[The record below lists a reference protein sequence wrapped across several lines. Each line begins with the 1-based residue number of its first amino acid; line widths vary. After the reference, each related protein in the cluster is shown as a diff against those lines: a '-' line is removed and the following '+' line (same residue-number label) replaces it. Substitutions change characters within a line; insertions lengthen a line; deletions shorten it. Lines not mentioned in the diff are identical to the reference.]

1 MLDLETIYKLKP
13 AYVKKMADECA
24 ALLSSTVEQL
34 KTSKVFTNL
43 SKAYTE
49 RKKKGASADLDGKIV
64 RFKEQLNPLLKQLG
78 CALDIYLEQ
87 DRRPLT
93 IFMGSK
99 KQSLIVGLFNT
110 VIRLLNIKEG
120 KSSLLMSVVR
130 FLTLLKSVKPSELE
144 TWKFTSAEG
153 KACAK
158 TQLEALGNEE
168 ITQMAALIVSNA
180 EVNKANDTAPLE
192 RSALDPKAAPS
203 AAKKPVKAGTGVGS
217 ALGAKRVRE
226 DDGEVRSSKKMITDV
241 NSLSTPGSIMNPSK
255 GHVTG
260 PRTAT
265 ANAAAFPA
273 KTLGTADGGA
283 PLKRSS
289 LLLPGKVRPVVKPM
303 TKSALLKVE
312 PTKPV
317 NKVDLSGAVIPS
329 QKLDAKVSTSQ
340 SSAPKLTA
348 MAPDAAKTQK
358 PSAPEGS
365 QSSKSSLAALLAE
378 IDEPKKLAKAKAI
391 RQSDTPIDP
400 NESMQDRTR
409 RLRKEERRRLGLRV
423 TFKSD
428 DRLVEVREFQSE
440 EGEARA
446 GNTRDV
452 RSDRTDKME
461 GMALKKGLAGEI
473 RPWEELSAADFAII
487 PAEKRKETFAS
498 RGGEVTVHTDQ
509 QMVMEEREKTELMVL
524 YTDPADIPPTP
535 KSPPLDAAQPD
546 AASGT
551 MQDVRVPDGAGF
563 EEWHQRHRDHI
574 LFGPQVAIGNARHRL
589 TLKGNVDFDRYN
601 KAMEGVTSIAGMYNP
616 SVARHWE
623 IGPFVDRALG
633 QARDFELF
641 RVLAS
646 DRARTY
652 SDPRPFDPAH
662 PKTKRRTDYSDPEVQ
677 RAADFVEE
685 TVAVFARAQ
694 EEKAK
699 LGGAQQDVVMT
710 DAPALAQTA
719 LPARDY
725 SAEWAAYYVQMQ
737 QAQAAAAACGQQPDV
752 LAQAQAQLA
761 WASQLQAQAPQSQA
775 NDLTSL
781 LAQLRGGAIPPQQQH
796 AQPAVTSAGVQE
808 LMAALTGATAGTN
821 LQQAQAQSQQNADY
835 LANYMRWAMAQAQG
849 QNDNPAGGGQLP
861 QSAQGGYDPGRYDGD
876 MSQQQQGVGGG
887 VRTSKR
893 QQRQQRQQYQ
903 DRRGDSGGNTGVDE
917 KDVLEHLRGIHSNL
931 IGTKK
936 CMFFAEGRCSK
947 GNLCTFRHE

>member
-1 MLDLETIYKLKP
+1 MYQSGNFKDTEIIHTARAMQKRKTLRLRGSPGNGIRLVDPGVPRYRSFFQPWPPTRDLQASVPVITITCTHNVTLEVMMKRVGKAVAKNWWTDSIPNEAKKRKLTEWMPGTAPLTRSATPEDEMVRLEVKMSAILATPMLDLETIYKLKP
-13 AYVKKMADECA
+13 AFSPTCQRHIP
-24 ALLSSTVEQL
+24 S
-34 KTSKVFTNL
+34 
-43 SKAYTE
+43 
-49 RKKKGASADLDGKIV
+49 
-64 RFKEQLNPLLKQLG
+64 EQLNPLLKQLG

-110 VIRLLNIKEG
+110 
-120 KSSLLMSVVR
+120 
-130 FLTLLKSVKPSELE
+130 
-144 TWKFTSAEG
+144 FTSAEG

-241 NSLSTPGSIMNPSK
+241 NN
-255 GHVTG
+255 
-260 PRTAT
+260 
-265 ANAAAFPA
+265 
-273 KTLGTADGGA
+273 
-283 PLKRSS
+283 
-289 LLLPGKVRPVVKPM
+289 
-303 TKSALLKVE
+303 
-312 PTKPV
+312 
-317 NKVDLSGAVIPS
+317 
-329 QKLDAKVSTSQ
+329 
-340 SSAPKLTA
+340 
-348 MAPDAAKTQK
+348 AAKTQK